1 MRAIK
6 ITITA
11 LNFEFLIAD
20 ILEKQRNPA
29 STTFKKIASYKANKL
44 SKDPIRQ
51 NKGPKRIK
59 SFKPFNRHKKP
70 DRGSNY
76 NTYFEE
82 DKEVF
87 KNVETEPES
96 DLNLEL

>member
-1 MRAIK
+1 M
-6 ITITA
+6 TA
-11 LNFEFLIAD
+11 LNLEFLIAD
-20 ILEKQRNPA
+20 ILEEQRNPVF
-29 STTFKKIASYKANKL
+29 TTFKKMAFYRANRL
-44 SKDPIRQ
+44 FKDFICQ
-51 NKGPKRIK
+51 NKGLKRIE
-59 SFKPFNRHKKP
+59 SSRLSNCCKKP